1 VAIAADDTWGYR
13 TVGDGDDLLERY
25 RDLIAAVVASPAL
38 QGFCYTQLTDVQQE
52 ANGLLTFERE
62 PKSDIAALRSAT
74 QHEPP
79 C

>member
-1 VAIAADDTWGYR
+1 
-13 TVGDGDDLLERY
+13 VGHDLLERY

-62 PKSDIAALRSAT
+62 PKSDIEALRSAT
-74 QHEPP
+74 QQEPTS
-79 C
+79 